1 MKWFVKCLRHY
12 ADFRGRASMPEFWY
26 FVLGLFLVLFLLLAV
41 ILGVSSFCTVGAT
54 SRRYVVCLVGLPFV
68 MPYLAVM
75 VRRLHDSGRSG
86 WWAGGYLAVSIAGR
100 ALPFCR
106 GCILFSCFTG
116 GAGPV
121 CRAKINTAP
130 IRRRNKMAEIF
141 CTQCVRA
148 GYSGRTAF
156 IYPFFMIRFVAF
168 V

>member
-41 ILGVSSFCTVGAT
+41 ILGVSSLCTVGAT

-75 VRRLHDSGRSG
+75 VRRLHDCGRSG

-100 ALPFCR
+100 VVSH
-106 GCILFSCFTG
+106 FSLKPG
-116 GAGPV
+116 GAAWLTDADLGLAILQGVYLIFLFYWWCRPGVPGENKYGPDP
-121 CRAKINTAP
+121 K
-130 IRRRNKMAEIF
+130 AE
-141 CTQCVRA
+141 
-148 GYSGRTAF
+148 
-156 IYPFFMIRFVAF
+156 
-168 V
+168 

>member
-41 ILGVSSFCTVGAT
+41 ILGISSLCTVGAT

-75 VRRLHDSGRSG
+75 VRRLHDCGRSG

-100 ALPFCR
+100 VVSH
-106 GCILFSCFTG
+106 FSLKPG
-116 GAGPV
+116 GAA
-121 CRAKINTAP
+121 C
-130 IRRRNKMAEIF
+130 
-141 CTQCVRA
+141 
-148 GYSGRTAF
+148 
-156 IYPFFMIRFVAF
+156 
-168 V
+168 

>member
-41 ILGVSSFCTVGAT
+41 ILGVSALCTVGAT

-75 VRRLHDSGRSG
+75 VRRLHDCGRSG

-100 ALPFCR
+100 VSATSP
-106 GCILFSCFTG
+106 SNP
-116 GAGPV
+116 AG
-121 CRAKINTAP
+121 RH
-130 IRRRNKMAEIF
+130 
-141 CTQCVRA
+141 
-148 GYSGRTAF
+148 G
-156 IYPFFMIRFVAF
+156 
-168 V
+168 